1 MLGELAMVPPSCT
14 LDELSTFESRLIR
27 LAGTL
32 LSRTGCAASLLVM
45 LQHRVLPK
53 PDPLLPG
60 EPDATFFASQIE
72 LITRHFNVLPLRE
85 ALGRLRDGTLPART
99 VCITFDDGYADNC
112 TVAAPILASRGV
124 PATMFI
130 ATGYLNGGR
139 MFNDTV
145 LEALRRAPAG
155 DLDLQALGLP
165 CFELEDDA
173 GRFRAASDIIAS
185 LKYLAPEE
193 RARRA
198 NAVAEHIGAPLPDD
212 LMMNDA
218 QVEQLAGMGF
228 EIGAHTVNHPIL
240 TSVDEAIAWSEI
252 ERSRQ
257 LLEEITGAPVRSFA
271 YPNGRPRKDYARG
284 HVDLVRKAGFD
295 VAVSTAWGAATAK
308 SDELQIPRIA
318 PWDASARRYA
328 ARMLRAYRQRGFLVA

>member
-1 MLGELAMVPPSCT
+1 MLDEPAMVPSSCT

-27 LAGTL
+27 VAGRL
-32 LSRTGCAASLLVM
+32 LSRTGRAASLLV
-45 LQHRVLPK
+45 LIQHRVLPK

-60 EPDATFFASQIE
+60 DPDAAFFASQVE
-72 LITRHFNVLPLRE
+72 LLAQHFNVLPLRE
-85 ALGRLRDGTLPART
+85 AVRRLRDGTLPART

-145 LEALRRAPAG
+145 MEALRRAPSG
-155 DLDLQALGLP
+155 DLDLRALGLP
-165 CFELEDDA
+165 RFELTDDA
-173 GRFRAASDIIAS
+173 GRFRAASEIITG

-198 NAVAEHIGAPLPDD
+198 NEVAEHIGAPLPDD
-212 LMMNDA
+212 LMMKDA
-218 QVEQLAGMGF
+218 QVEQLAAMGF

-240 TSVDEAIAWSEI
+240 TSVDETIAWSEI
-252 ERSRQ
+252 ERSRH
-257 LLEEITGAPVRSFA
+257 LLEDLTRAPVRSFA
-271 YPNGRPRKDYARG
+271 YPNGRPLQDYGRG
-284 HVDLVRKAGFD
+284 HVELVRRAGFD
-295 VAVSTAWGAATAK
+295 VAVSTAWGAATAE

-328 ARMLRAYRQRGFLVA
+328 ARMLRAYRQRAFLIA